1 MSDAAV
7 FAFVIVL
14 VAGVAAGIANDIG
27 FNQCKAEVQTYL
39 KEIRDE

>member
-7 FAFVIVL
+7 FALVIAL
-14 VAGVAAGIANDIG
+14 VVGITANIANDIG

-39 KEIRDE
+39 KEKGDE